1 MTESKCTVAIKY
13 VCFSKY
19 LRLFFI
25 KKNSRQMFLAILTQN
40 YGIWKLTI
48 ELQFREVPVGF
59 WNGVQLEGN
68 WQEKDDNNRLFLAQP
83 STIAVSCNVD
93 STSHNMSITIS
104 ILKFTEL
111 LVYCFPLSTSV
122 NEQCV

>member
-1 MTESKCTVAIKY
+1 
-13 VCFSKY
+13 
-19 LRLFFI
+19 
-25 KKNSRQMFLAILTQN
+25 MFLAILTQN

-104 ILKFTEL
+104 ILKFNIL
-111 LVYCFPLSTSV
+111 IVKV
-122 NEQCV
+122 